1 MGTISRDTIELI
13 RSRCEIVEVVGSYLP
28 LHRAGSAFRALCPFH
43 QEQTPSFYVN
53 PSRQIYHCFGCGAG
67 GDVIRF
73 VMEYERLDFVSA
85 VRQLAERAGVRIEL
99 DEGERVQVSVRKRLL
114 ELHEA
119 VASLFQASLARDA
132 EAEEARRYLRE
143 RRLDGEAARRFR
155 IGWAPASGDAL
166 IRWASRSGWTVDLL
180 KTAGLVVETGSG
192 LRDRFH
198 RRVMFPICDEQGRPI
213 AFSGRILPSDDS
225 PAKYINSP
233 ETPIFQKGRVLYALH
248 LARRRILEARRA
260 VLCEGQIDALRCHL
274 VGIET
279 AVAAQ
284 GTAVTPDH
292 ARTLKRY
299 ADEVVIMLD
308 ADAAGQAAAVRTAQ
322 TLLRDDLAVRV
333 AALPAGDDPDSLIV
347 REGVEAVLRAMEA
360 AVPVAD
366 FVVQTAAA
374 AGELQSDAGRRRLTG
389 RLMEVIGAVP
399 SPVLREQMLLRT
411 APLLGVTPAAMRREF
426 ESWRCRHGTRADGG
440 ASVEAATEPSEVSS
454 PPPDDELQTV
464 EIALHQPACRP
475 LFRQYA
481 PASLIT
487 HPALRRAYECV
498 LAAREDEVQWPPG
511 GEDEEFDR
519 IVARVEMSDR
529 ARSLYGA
536 EATPQSAAQGCIL
549 QLWRDELSRRRQA
562 LQQKAATAT
571 DDQRARLVQEA
582 QVLTMQIQRL
592 RRRWEEAAAILD
604 LIE

>member
-13 RSRCEIVEVVGSYLP
+13 RSRCDIVEVVGSYLP

-43 QEQTPSFYVN
+43 KEKTPSFYVN

-73 VMEYERLDFVSA
+73 VMEHERLDFVSA

-119 VASLFQASLARDA
+119 VATFFQNALAREA
-132 EAEEARRYLRE
+132 EADEARRYLRE

-155 IGWAPASGDAL
+155 IGWAPAAGDAL
-166 IRWASRSGWTVDLL
+166 IRWAGRSGWTVDLL
-180 KTAGLVVETGSG
+180 KTAGLVVETDSG
-192 LRDRFH
+192 LRDRFR

-225 PAKYINSP
+225 PAKYVNSP
-233 ETPIFQKGRVLYALH
+233 ETPLFQKGRMLYALH
-248 LARRRILEARRA
+248 LARRRILETRRA

-274 VGIET
+274 VGLET

-322 TLLRDDLAVRV
+322 TLLREDLAVRV
-333 AALPAGDDPDSLIV
+333 AVLPAGDDPDSLIV
-347 REGVEAVLRAMEA
+347 REGVEAVLRAIES

-374 AGELQSDAGRRRLTG
+374 AGELKSDAGRRRLTG
-389 RLMEVIGAVP
+389 RLMEVIGAVQ

-411 APLLGVTPAAMRREF
+411 APLLGVTPAAMRGEF
-426 ESWRCRHGTRADGG
+426 EAWRRRHGAREGDGSP
-440 ASVEAATEPSEVSS
+440 AEAAPEPTEVSA
-454 PPPDDELQTV
+454 PPPDDEMQTV
-464 EIALHQPACRP
+464 EIALHQPACRR
-475 LFRQYA
+475 LLRQYA

-498 LAAREDEVQWPPG
+498 LAAGEGEVQWPPG
-511 GEDEEFDR
+511 GEDAEFDR
-519 IVARVEMSDR
+519 IVAQLEMSDR
-529 ARSLYGA
+529 ARSLCGA
-536 EATPQSAAQGCIL
+536 EAPPEAAVQGCIL
-549 QLWRDELSRRRQA
+549 QLWRDELSRRRQT
-562 LQQKAATAT
+562 LQQKAATANGEE
-571 DDQRARLVQEA
+571 RARLVQEA

-592 RRRWEEAAAILD
+592 RRGWEEAAPILD